1 MGKDENKPTGKE
13 IADKYRFETVRKLG
27 HKEIIKV
34 YEELYKLYSSALSK
48 IDVLEAKLEG
58 TSNTSGA
65 ESTKKPFYTD
75 YDPNWKGI
83 EKVIYILKENKRV
96 MLSSEILMEIS
107 RIDAEL
113 IKQWDKPYPA
123 LVKYISRGVKFS
135 RIIQTKLPTQGI
147 FYGLPEWFD
156 NNGILNKRYCKS

>member
-48 IDVLEAKLEG
+48 IDVLEAKLESTTG
-58 TSNTSGA
+58 L
-65 ESTKKPFYTD
+65 ESTQKPTYTE
-75 YDPNWKGI
+75 YDANWKGI

-107 RIDAEL
+107 RIDTEL
-113 IKQWDKPYPA
+113 VKQWDKPYPA
-123 LVKYISRGVKFS
+123 LVKYISRAVKVS

-147 FYGLPEWFD
+147 YYGLPEWFD
-156 NNGILNKRYCKS
+156 INGHLKKSFS